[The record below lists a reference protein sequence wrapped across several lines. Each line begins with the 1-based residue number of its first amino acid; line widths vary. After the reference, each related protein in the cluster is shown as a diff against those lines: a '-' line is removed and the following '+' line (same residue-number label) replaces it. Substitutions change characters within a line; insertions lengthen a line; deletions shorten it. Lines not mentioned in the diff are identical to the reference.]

1 MAYFY
6 HEHTSSP
13 TLPTPGLGPGS
24 KSKSPAVL
32 LPGSRSHRHH
42 SLIYSLYLSRS
53 SHFMFLLHCSRTRP
67 TAFLQYIALSDTVLS
82 VSPRI
87 DKELGSDLT
96 TQLTPNH
103 LKLSVLRIKDRVAIL
118 PKSVISSKAKIADL
132 RAVVLRFVVRELP
145 QLA

>member
-1 MAYFY
+1 
-6 HEHTSSP
+6 
-13 TLPTPGLGPGS
+13 
-24 KSKSPAVL
+24 
-32 LPGSRSHRHH
+32 
-42 SLIYSLYLSRS
+42 
-53 SHFMFLLHCSRTRP
+53 MFLLHCSRTRP